1 MTELEKSVERLQ
13 KLTQESTEC
22 GERIL
27 AILKKQDE
35 KAKELSDYL
44 TGFEAFLREPNV
56 KNRLHET
63 VLTIK
68 Q

>member
-1 MTELEKSVERLQ
+1 MKELEKSVERLQ

-35 KAKELSDYL
+35 KAKELSAFL
-44 TGFEAFLREPNV
+44 TGLEAFLREPTV
-56 KNRLHET
+56 KNRLHDI